1 MNEKIPTKTVVV
13 TGSAGFIGR
22 HLVEALTSNKE
33 AAYHVIEID
42 VASQPP
48 VTPIDIAKDE
58 QALAEAIRQA
68 DEVYHLA
75 GIENEEYLETHSP
88 EVANQIKGTSNV
100 LRLCYEFRKP
110 VVIASSAAVYG
121 PTQGVPFNETDRPHP
136 NSRYAEVKLKGED
149 EAKQYASRGL
159 RVGIARLF
167 SIYGPGMDKA
177 VTYKTPFISN
187 TIIRLN
193 GGMNP
198 QIFDDPDAFRDFL
211 YVDDAVQALIMIM
224 KATVDGKKEL
234 VYNVGCGSPIKIS
247 KAAVTIAEIMLTQGQ
262 VGNIPQ
268 IRFTNTQENLPK
280 YSANINRLHDLGW
293 RQKSSF
299 AGGIAKTA
307 AALVLV
313 RIKRY

>member
-1 MNEKIPTKTVVV
+1 MNENIPTKTVAI

-22 HLVEALTSNKE
+22 HLIETLASTKE
-33 AAYHVIEID
+33 VQHRIIEID

-48 VTPIDIAKDE
+48 VVPVDISKDE
-58 QALAEAIRQA
+58 QALSDAIKQA

-75 GIENEEYLETHSP
+75 GIENEEYLETHP
-88 EVANQIKGTSNV
+88 LEVTNQIKGTSNV
-100 LRLCYEFRKP
+100 LRMCFEYKKP
-110 VVIASSAAVYG
+110 VIIASSAAVYG
-121 PTQGVPFNETDRPHP
+121 PTKGVPFLETDRPQP
-136 NSRYAEVKLKGED
+136 DSRYAEVKLKGEE
-149 EAKQYASRGL
+149 EAKGYASRGL
-159 RVGIARLF
+159 KVGIARLF

-177 VTYKTPFISN
+177 VTYKNPFISN

-198 QIFDDPDAFRDFL
+198 QIFDDPDETRDFL
-211 YVDDAVQALIMIM
+211 YVGDAVHGLITIM
-224 KATVDGKKEL
+224 KAAVDGKKE
-234 VYNVGCGSPIKIS
+234 VIYNVGSGSPIKLS

-280 YSANINRLHDLGW
+280 YSANINKLHNLGW